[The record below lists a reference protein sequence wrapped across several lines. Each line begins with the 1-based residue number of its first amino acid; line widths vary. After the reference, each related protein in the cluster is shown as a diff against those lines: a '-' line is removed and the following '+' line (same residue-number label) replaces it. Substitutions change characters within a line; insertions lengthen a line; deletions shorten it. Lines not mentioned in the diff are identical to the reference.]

1 MNINANHHSIAY
13 SDVANG
19 ALSNSNTLIWAVIA
33 SILLHTFLAYMIP
46 NVSFEKIKKPDLLE
60 VEIVKKEA
68 PPAPE
73 PAPIVLPVQPIKPI
87 VKPEPV
93 IKPKEKIKPLPI
105 PEVTQEAPSPI
116 AEPPQTPPPTAVIAV
131 APQPLAPPSPVPP
144 APVIAP
150 PPPPAPT
157 VPSEDE
163 LNDARNRYGSALWG
177 ALEKHKQYPR
187 IAQTRG
193 WQGEVI
199 LELLL
204 DGSGKLKSKRIISSS
219 GHDSLDK
226 QALDMVEKA
235 APFPTP
241 PEALRGSQFSIR
253 VPIPFKLEG

>member
-1 MNINANHHSIAY
+1 LNINTN
-13 SDVANG
+13 
-19 ALSNSNTLIWAVIA
+19 SNSLEYSSLSYSNVSNANTLILAVIS
-33 SILLHTFLAYMIP
+33 SILLHILLAYSIP
-46 NVSFEKIKKPDLLE
+46 NLSFEKAKKPDLLE
-60 VEIVKKEA
+60 VEIIKKET

-73 PAPIVLPVQPIKPI
+73 PAPIVLPLEPIKP
-87 VKPEPV
+87 VTKADPKP
-93 IKPKEKIKPLPI
+93 INKIKPLPL
-105 PEVTQEAPSPI
+105 PDFVQNEPTPPTQS
-116 AEPPQTPPPTAVIAV
+116 PPPTEVIAV
-131 APQPLAPPSPVPP
+131 TPRPEAPLSPIPP

-150 PPPPAPT
+150 PPPPPSGPT
-157 VPSEDE
+157 ESE
-163 LNDARNRYGSALWG
+163 LNDARSRYGSALWS

-187 IAQTRG
+187 IAQMRG

-204 DGSGKLKSKRIISSS
+204 DGNGHLKSRKVISSS
-219 GHDSLDK
+219 GFEALDK